1 MEYIILL
8 DILREGFNTYCPSD
22 DGVLDCI
29 PFIRDGFH
37 FCVDNGKHAEDFFAE
52 PGVSMQVV
60 ALILYR
66 WKPDHP
72 VEVSSSLDLTKFGY
86 FQRKAVREF
95 IKFHSRVI
103 VGRTSKGQRQS
114 VTVEQNVGKCHVF
127 VNANGLAGAVLADA
141 EYPMRVAFSLL
152 NEAMRQFEAKLG
164 SKWATVEQDA
174 ELDFPEGS
182 ELLAKFQDPTEA
194 DKISKIEK
202 ELDEVKGI
210 VIKSMDDILRRGEAL
225 ESLMQKSEDLSQVS
239 YQFYR
244 TAKKNNQ
251 CCSVGG

>member
-1 MEYIILL
+1 
-8 DILREGFNTYCPSD
+8 
-22 DGVLDCI
+22 
-29 PFIRDGFH
+29 
-37 FCVDNGKHAEDFFAE
+37 
-52 PGVSMQVV
+52 MQLV
-60 ALILYR
+60 ALIIYR

-72 VEVSSSLDLTKFGY
+72 ITVSSTMDLTKFGY
-86 FQRKAVREF
+86 FQRNTVREF
-95 IKFHSRVI
+95 IKFHSRII

-114 VTVEQNVGKCHVF
+114 VAVEQNVGKCHCY
-127 VNANGLAGAVLADA
+127 VNNNGLAGAVLADG
-141 EYPMRVAFSLL
+141 EYPMRVAFALL
-152 NEAMRQFEAKLG
+152 NEAMRQFEAKVG
-164 SKWATVEQDA
+164 NRWETVDA
-174 ELDFPEGS
+174 DVELDFPNGQ
-182 ELLAKFQDPTEA
+182 ELLVRYQDPTEA

-251 CCSVGG
+251 CCTVGS